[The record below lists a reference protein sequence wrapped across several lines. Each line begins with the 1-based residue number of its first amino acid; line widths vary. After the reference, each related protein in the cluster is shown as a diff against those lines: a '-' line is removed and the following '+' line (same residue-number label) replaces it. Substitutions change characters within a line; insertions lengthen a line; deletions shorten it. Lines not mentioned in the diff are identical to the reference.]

1 MTETSRPGRH
11 SSWARLMTFPQVLAE
26 PSRAQTQGLAPS
38 TALEPGTSPGAG
50 AAPACS
56 PCGRTPPPLPALQG
70 VPRRLLQNSVPTAFP
85 VAPSPASFLPALG
98 ALTPHLAAG
107 GDCGGPHTELRST
120 SGQAS
125 SAGEPPGPCAPTR
138 RPGWEG
144 PCARARL
151 HWSMCPRSN
160 PCRLRHTPRLV
171 PGEGWQPSHACTLPA
186 TPEALPWP
194 VQEPRALPP
203 DRTAPRALAGDRRS
217 SSFSRAHRRLW

>member
-1 MTETSRPGRH
+1 MGRLVPARQAAGMTETSRPGRH

-38 TALEPGTSPGAG
+38 AALEPGTSPGAG

-138 RPGWEG
+138 RPLAWVGGALCPSSSTLEYVPAFQSLQAAAHTEAG
-144 PCARARL
+144 ARGRLAALTCLHTTCDPRSPALARAGTT
-151 HWSMCPRSN
+151 SP
-160 PCRLRHTPRLV
+160 TPGPDSPSG
-171 PGEGWQPSHACTLPA
+171 PG
-186 TPEALPWP
+186 
-194 VQEPRALPP
+194 R
-203 DRTAPRALAGDRRS
+203 
-217 SSFSRAHRRLW
+217 